1 MSDYLSIEALNSH
14 LEEYKRRKARKEME
28 ISQMPQG
35 VRSSAISTDIAYLQM
50 DIQRLNQS
58 IVEIEEI
65 ISARY
70 DREEDNG

>member
-1 MSDYLSIEALNSH
+1 MSEYLSIEALNSIKADM
-14 LEEYKRRKARKEME
+14 ERRKAKKQME

-65 ISARY
+65 ISGRQ
-70 DREEDNG
+70 DNAD

>member
-1 MSDYLSIEALNSH
+1 MTETLSIEALNSIKADM
-14 LEEYKRRKARKEME
+14 ERRIASKQME

-65 ISARY
+65 ITGRQS
-70 DREEDNG
+70 EQE

>member
-1 MSDYLSIEALNSH
+1 MTETLSIEALNSIKADM
-14 LEEYKRRKARKEME
+14 ERRKASKQME

-35 VRSSAISTDIAYLQM
+35 VRSGAISTDIAYLQM

-65 ISARY
+65 ITARMS
-70 DREEDNG
+70 DDG